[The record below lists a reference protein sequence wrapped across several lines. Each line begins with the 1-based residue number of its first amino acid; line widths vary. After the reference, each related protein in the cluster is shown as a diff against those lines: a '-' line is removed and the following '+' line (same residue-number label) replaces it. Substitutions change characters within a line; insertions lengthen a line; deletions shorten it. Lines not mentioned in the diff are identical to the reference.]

1 MEIARCVGQVER
13 GALPA
18 RLEDFRSGG
27 LAKER
32 GGLPYGQYSP
42 DTKGGLS
49 GALEGG
55 LLQTGC
61 PKAACFTSDWF
72 AYLPWSITLIGL
84 DLISIRLG

>member
-55 LLQTGC
+55 YSKQAARRQHALL
-61 PKAACFTSDWF
+61 
-72 AYLPWSITLIGL
+72 LIGML
-84 DLISIRLG
+84 TYPGQLP

>member
-49 GALEGG
+49 GALEGEYSKQAAFG
-55 LLQTGC
+55 QPVLLLIDMLTYPGQ
-61 PKAACFTSDWF
+61 
-72 AYLPWSITLIGL
+72 LP
-84 DLISIRLG
+84 